1 MKNHYQILGVPTNC
15 SQAEIKKAYRQLAL
29 QHHPD
34 KNSGNSESEEIFKEI
49 LESYII
55 LSDEETRSEYDYIR
69 GSKSGYLYH
78 QDQSKPSPIKFLV
91 HFKKIKDAAMHTNGH
106 MNKKALFKVVDG
118 LLTDDNLNFLIRE
131 RDISINN
138 LIIDELITIA
148 IFMEAEAKQDIMSK
162 LKKLADG
169 NIRMLNRI
177 ETLNESHSINSLK
190 YDTGKTPDITE
201 SPPATVVILMFIL
214 FILLFLLLFFV
225 L

>member
-1 MKNHYQILGVPTNC
+1 MKNHYQILGVSTNC

-34 KNSGNSESEEIFKEI
+34 KNSGNNESEELFKEI
-49 LESYII
+49 LESYIV

-69 GSKSGYLYH
+69 GSKSGYLHH
-78 QDQSKPSPIKFLV
+78 QDPSKPSPIKFLV

-118 LLTDDNLNFLIRE
+118 LLTDDNLNFIRE

-148 IFMEAEAKQDIMSK
+148 IFMEAEAKQVIISK

-177 ETLNESHSINSLK
+177 ETINESHNISSLK
-190 YDTGKTPDITE
+190 YNTGKTPDITE
-201 SPPATVVILMFIL
+201 GPPTTVAILMFIL
-214 FILLFLLLFFV
+214 FFLLFLLLFFV